1 MHPLLLLEEMF
12 TGSATIKRHSVAK
25 AGLEI
30 APATSGRRFRRL
42 FGIARL
48 DARLGARSLAWRCR
62 PDHSRLAGW
71 PGRGLAGLGIRPE
84 VHAAGRRELVLFGRP
99 CRRSRGDVRNLGAAQ
114 PERVAGAGLLLL

>member
-25 AGLEI
+25 AGLEM

-48 DARLGARSLAWRCR
+48 DARLGARRLARRCR
-62 PDHSRLAGW
+62 PDHNRLAGW
-71 PGRGLAGLGIRPE
+71 LGRGLAGLGIWPE
-84 VHAAGRRELVLFGRP
+84 VHAAGRRELVLFGDHA
-99 CRRSRGDVRNLGAAQ
+99 GGHAADVRNLGAAQ
-114 PERVAGAGLLLL
+114 PERVAGAGLLL